1 MNAETVAL
9 IVSMLPQLIDLL
21 QKAHAGTTTPD
32 EDAKVAAL
40 HTALMGDRATE
51 AADFATQFPKPV
63 TP

>member
-1 MNAETVAL
+1 VNAETVAL

-21 QKAHAGTTTPD
+21 SKAHTGSTTPD

-40 HTALMGDRATE
+40 HALLMGDRATE
-51 AADFATQFPKPV
+51 AADFAAQFSKPS